1 MRNSTSTAIL
11 NANYLL
17 EKLKDHYEVVFTR
30 NGRCAHEFIIDIR
43 PFKKIGVTGR
53 DVAKRL

>member
-1 MRNSTSTAIL
+1 MKDATSMAIL

-17 EKLKDHYEVVFTR
+17 KKLENHYEVVYSR

-43 PFKKIGVTGR
+43 PFKNLGI
-53 DVAKRL
+53 

>member
-43 PFKKIGVTGR
+43 PFKKIRVTGR